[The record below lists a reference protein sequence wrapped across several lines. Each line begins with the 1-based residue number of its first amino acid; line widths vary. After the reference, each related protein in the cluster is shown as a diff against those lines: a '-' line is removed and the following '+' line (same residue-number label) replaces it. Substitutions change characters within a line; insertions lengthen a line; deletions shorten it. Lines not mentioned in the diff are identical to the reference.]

1 MQFQLRLNH
10 ALKVRNMK
18 PVDLAEKTGISKPRI
33 SQYTNG
39 VYVPKSDALFKLADA
54 LNVSP
59 EWLRGLNVPM
69 ELRPN
74 NPEYPVTPELMK
86 KWEAEEKKPIDELF
100 PLELLRTEYGSKSVE
115 LIEIFIDLNDDGQA
129 RAVELLEDL
138 VCIEKYRKEQDHE
151 K

>member
-18 PVDLAEKTGISKPRI
+18 PVDLAEKTGMSKPRI

-39 VYVPKSDALFKLADA
+39 IYVPKSDALFKLADA

-86 KWEAEEKKPIDELF
+86 KM
-100 PLELLRTEYGSKSVE
+100 GS
-115 LIEIFIDLNDDGQA
+115 G
-129 RAVELLEDL
+129 
-138 VCIEKYRKEQDHE
+138 RKETD
-151 K
+151 